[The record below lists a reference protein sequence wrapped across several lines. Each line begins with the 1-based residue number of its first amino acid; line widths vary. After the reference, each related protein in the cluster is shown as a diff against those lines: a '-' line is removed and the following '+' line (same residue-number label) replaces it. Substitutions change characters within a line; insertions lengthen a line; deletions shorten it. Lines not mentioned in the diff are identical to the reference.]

1 MTAIRGVVFDF
12 YGTLVRM
19 IPPLPPDHR
28 SIFARRGLVEA
39 GRRWG
44 DQWSVGPGEGEE
56 HRAHSASERAY
67 TAWERDRLRSR
78 ARACGVPADQLEE
91 LVAEVDRAMKDL
103 HLALFDDVPGA
114 LAELRDRGVRMAVCS
129 NWYWHLDRSLADVGL
144 SDVIDVSVSSAWA
157 GARKP
162 HPLIYRAVLDRL
174 GLTPEETVFVGDVWR
189 PDVEGPLAAGMRAVH
204 LWRADRA
211 VDGQAPPLVPGAA
224 RISGLAELSDL
235 LWSASAA
242 DPVRSG

>member
-19 IPPLPPDHR
+19 VPPLPPDHR
-28 SIFARRGLVEA
+28 SIFDRRGLVEA

-56 HRAHSASERAY
+56 HRAHSGSEQAY
-67 TAWERDRLRSR
+67 TAWERDRLSAR
-78 ARACGVPADQLEE
+78 ARACGVPGDQLEE
-91 LVAEVDRAMKDL
+91 LVAEIDAAMKDL
-103 HLALFDDVPGA
+103 RLALFDDVLG
-114 LAELRDRGVRMAVCS
+114 LLTELRSRGVLVAVCS

-144 SDVIDVSVSSAWA
+144 TELIDVSVSSARA

-162 HPLIYRAVLDRL
+162 HPLIYRTVLDRC
-174 GLTPEETVFVGDVWR
+174 GLAPEETVFVGDVWR
-189 PDVEGPLAAGMRAVH
+189 PDVEGPLAEGMRAVH

-211 VDGQAPPLVPGAA
+211 VDGQAPPLVAGAA
-224 RISGLAELSDL
+224 RIAELTELTAL
-235 LWSASAA
+235 LWPAPAT
-242 DPVRSG
+242 DPARSG